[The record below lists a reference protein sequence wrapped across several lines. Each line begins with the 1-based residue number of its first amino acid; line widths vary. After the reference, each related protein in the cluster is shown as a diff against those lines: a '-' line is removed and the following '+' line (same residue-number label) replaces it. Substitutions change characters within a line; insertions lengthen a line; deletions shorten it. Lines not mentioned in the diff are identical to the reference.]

1 MTSLIVRPDII
12 RVEFEGMS
20 KPYIV
25 CAANV
30 FYWDKF
36 PLGYLIVPGPRHFS
50 PIMNDILNALRTEHQ
65 VTGRFYD
72 SHKQGFIDQFG
83 NYYTREQALQV
94 VKMNGQN
101 FNLRRN
107 GCDGDE
113 LFSEGLY

>member
-1 MTSLIVRPDII
+1 MSNFVVQPDIV
-12 RVEFEGMS
+12 RVEFEGMA
-20 KPYIV
+20 KPWIV

-50 PIMNDILNALRTEHQ
+50 PIMNDVLDAFRVKYQ
-65 VTGRFYD
+65 VTGRFWD

-83 NYYTREQALQV
+83 NYYSRTRALELV
-94 VKMNGQN
+94 LLNGQQ
-101 FNLRRN
+101 FNADRN
-107 GCDGDE
+107 SSNRE